1 MPRNEISAME
11 FKTRVLKIKNE
22 LDGKN
27 TKYGDEA
34 KGLAHK
40 YLNLV
45 LDAIDENYRLMKIP
59 GYIVTDLLL
68 VTILGTFMVL
78 CITLPI
84 SPTNGRQYIGRK
96 YFWSHRKP
104 PGKNDE

>member
-22 LDGKN
+22 LFWEEH
-27 TKYGDEA
+27 KYGDEA

-45 LDAIDENYRLMKIP
+45 LDAIDEYRLWKS
-59 GYIVTDLLL
+59 L
-68 VTILGTFMVL
+68 VIL
-78 CITLPI
+78 
-84 SPTNGRQYIGRK
+84 
-96 YFWSHRKP
+96 
-104 PGKNDE
+104 

>member
-22 LDGKN
+22 LLWEEH
-27 TKYGDEA
+27 KYGDEA

-45 LDAIDENYRLMKIP
+45 LDAIDEYRL
-59 GYIVTDLLL
+59 
-68 VTILGTFMVL
+68 
-78 CITLPI
+78 
-84 SPTNGRQYIGRK
+84 
-96 YFWSHRKP
+96 
-104 PGKNDE
+104 